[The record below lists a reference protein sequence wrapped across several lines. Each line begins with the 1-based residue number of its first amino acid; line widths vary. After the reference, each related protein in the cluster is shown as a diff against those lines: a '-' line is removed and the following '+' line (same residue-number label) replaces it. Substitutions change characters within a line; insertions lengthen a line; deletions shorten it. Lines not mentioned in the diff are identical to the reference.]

1 MSFPALRMAHH
12 QPTRSAGSGP
22 LPPLRAWV
30 LACLLGLAL
39 LQLLMPTL
47 GLMHRVV
54 HNHAASALT
63 SGSASPNTAGH
74 LLPAQLSA
82 SLPNAEAD
90 TGAGEAAVADTSDSH
105 TLAQRLF
112 DGHASTDCQ
121 LLDHL
126 LLGVG
131 VLPVLLAWLAPAPLM
146 RALWSVQALLLRK
159 SAALFHARA
168 PPLEHGV

>member
-1 MSFPALRMAHH
+1 MPFPALRHLNPVRPL
-12 QPTRSAGSGP
+12 QSAGLSQ
-22 LPPLRAWV
+22 LQQLRAWA
-30 LACLLGLAL
+30 LACLLGLAV

-54 HNHAASALT
+54 HDHAI
-63 SGSASPNTAGH
+63 SGATGNWQIKAELARTPVQVDGVAEQDDGH
-74 LLPAQLSA
+74 A
-82 SLPNAEAD
+82 
-90 TGAGEAAVADTSDSH
+90 
-105 TLAQRLF
+105 LAQRLF

-131 VLPVLLAWLAPAPLM
+131 VLPLLLAVLAPAPVM

-159 SAALFHARA
+159 SAALFQARG
-168 PPLEHGV
+168 PPFAHGV

>member
-1 MSFPALRMAHH
+1 MFFPALRHVSPAPAL
-12 QPTRSAGSGP
+12 QTTGQRQ
-22 LPPLRAWV
+22 LQQLRVWA

-39 LQLLMPTL
+39 LQVLMPTL

-54 HNHAASALT
+54 HDHA
-63 SGSASPNTAGH
+63 SGMAAGTQPLQVDQAH
-74 LLPAQLSA
+74 LPVQADISEQA
-82 SLPNAEAD
+82 DAIAEQGD
-90 TGAGEAAVADTSDSH
+90 GHS
-105 TLAQRLF
+105 LAQRLF

-131 VLPVLLAWLAPAPLM
+131 VLPVLLALLAPAPVM

-159 SAALFHARA
+159 SAALFQARA
-168 PPLEHGV
+168 PPFEPGV

>member
-12 QPTRSAGSGP
+12 QPSRSAGSRP

-30 LACLLGLAL
+30 LACLLGLVL

-54 HNHAASALT
+54 HNHAASALM
-63 SGSASPNTAGH
+63 SGSPGTAGH
-74 LLPAQLSA
+74 LLPA
-82 SLPNAEAD
+82 SLANAEAD
-90 TGAGEAAVADTSDSH
+90 TGAGEAAVADIGDSH